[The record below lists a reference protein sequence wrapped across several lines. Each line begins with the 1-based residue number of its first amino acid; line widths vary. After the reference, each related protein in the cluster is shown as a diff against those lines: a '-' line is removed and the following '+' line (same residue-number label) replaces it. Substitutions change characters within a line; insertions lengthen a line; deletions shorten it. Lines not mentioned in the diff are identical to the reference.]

1 MNFQTERVLNSLD
14 RVKAGSTVDASLNNK
29 GFFLDYGCYFDNEN
43 IVDKKIYKTA
53 PKDGEYEKWEVD
65 LTSLVAGKQYV
76 FQLDVRLVGEVRS
89 DFNRYGIF
97 NGKPYRVNFEVPAG
111 TKDIAKYALGKIAEG
126 LKHGGFSDVKIAEKA
141 SSSTNKTME
150 VHGTMYSMVFDKVE
164 IAEIVPILGQV
175 SGSDFEYKPVISGT
189 KQQAAE
195 EPFGTAWFITK
206 NLRLP
211 TEYNTRFMSP
221 NADEMPIDGAKY
233 AQFFFRYRVTR
244 DITGTDAVGDEITSI
259 TEHIVYVKQDLVS
272 NFETIIK
279 SESAI
284 TVEQ

>member
-14 RVKAGSTVDASLNNK
+14 RVKAGNTVDSSLNNK

-43 IVDKKIYKTA
+43 IVGKKIYKTA
-53 PKDGEYEKWEVD
+53 PKDGKYEKWEVD
-65 LTSLVAGKQYV
+65 LTSLIAGKQYV

-97 NGKPYRVNFEVPAG
+97 NGKPYRVNFEIPAG
-111 TKDIAKYALGKIAEG
+111 TTEIAKYALGKIKEG
-126 LKHGGFSDVKIAEKA
+126 LKHGGFSDIKITEKSDF
-141 SSSTNKTME
+141 SSSKKME

-164 IAEIVPILGQV
+164 IAEPVPALGEV
-175 SGSDFEYKPVISGT
+175 SGSDLEYKAIVTGT
-189 KQQAAE
+189 KTQAAE

-244 DITGTDAVGDEITSI
+244 DITGTDAVGDEITSV

-279 SESAI
+279 SGSAI
-284 TVEQ
+284 TVE